1 MPYRRFEQ
9 SELILRDELA
19 IDRTRLANERTFLS
33 YLRTALAFA
42 MVAGTLL
49 HLYHDRLGM
58 VILSVLFFAAAAVCF
73 FIGVWKT
80 VSMTRQIRYVRTE
93 SKPTENRDSD

>member
-33 YLRTALAFA
+33 YLRTALALA
-42 MVAGTLL
+42 MVGGTLL
-49 HLYHDRLGM
+49 HLYHDRPSM
-58 VILSVLFFAAAAVCF
+58 VILAVVFFAGAAACTL
-73 FIGVWKT
+73 IGTWKT
-80 VSMTRQIRYVRTE
+80 VRMTRQIRYVRKE
-93 SKPTENRDSD
+93 AKPNIGK